1 MSVSWLCC
9 VLLLLPRVAK
19 LMINFDSTRRRDS
32 MRGSGETIPIP
43 KQPQRQPVSVAAYYC
58 VFVPTV
64 AVRFRSSTQLSSSPP
79 HTHTHH
85 TTAYRHHTHTTQLN
99 SHARSLC
106 HFASLSLLGT
116 GRAVAAE
123 QQQQQSSSKGNQP
136 PECIARSLAHTA
148 TAWG

>member
-1 MSVSWLCC
+1 MCSEFELLLSHSISNCHSLSLPVCVSVSWLCC

-43 KQPQRQPVSVAAYYC
+43 IPKHPQRQPVSVAAYYC

-64 AVRFRSSTQLSSSPP
+64 AVRFRSSTQLSSSPLHA
-79 HTHTHH
+79 HTH

-99 SHARSLC
+99 SHARSL
-106 HFASLSLLGT
+106 FVTLPLSRCLVL
-116 GRAVAAE
+116 AE
-123 QQQQQSSSKGNQP
+123 P
-136 PECIARSLAHTA
+136 
-148 TAWG
+148 